1 MRCGSLKKVELPGN
15 LKQLADITMQTPSE
29 SIYTT
34 GGWWEFTE
42 KEAVFHCVSCGS
54 THNFEL
60 EKIKAVTVIDVVKCR
75 NHIKVGDWKGIL
87 PANIHLHEDKPCS
100 ECAIETEDSLP
111 S

>member
-1 MRCGSLKKVELPGN
+1 MK
-15 LKQLADITMQTPSE
+15 TPSGKV
-29 SIYTT
+29 YKT

-54 THNFEL
+54 GHSFEL
-60 EKIKAVTVIDVVKCR
+60 EGIKAVTIEGGVKCR

-87 PANIHLHEDKPCS
+87 PANIHLDEDKPCS
-100 ECAIETEDSLP
+100 ECAMETENSLP